1 MIARDIM
8 TVNVITVGPDEN
20 LEKAA
25 QMLVDNK
32 ISGIPVVDEEHRVLG
47 IISEKDLMIKAG
59 ELKVPFYITLF
70 DSIIFLEN
78 PMRLKNDLKKYT
90 ASKVAE
96 AMTRKVITVD
106 EETPVTEIV
115 RIMQD
120 KKVNR
125 VPVVKDGR
133 LVGIISRNDILKT
146 MVKRNG

>member
-1 MIARDIM
+1 MNARDIM
-8 TVNVITVGPDEN
+8 TVDVITVGPDEN

-32 ISGIPVVDEEHRVLG
+32 ISGIPVVDEDHQILG

-78 PMRLKNDLKKYT
+78 PMRLKNDLKKYA

-96 AMTRKVITVD
+96 AMTPKAITVD
-106 EETPVTEIV
+106 EETPVSEIV
-115 RIMQD
+115 RIMQER
-120 KKVNR
+120 KVNR

-133 LVGIISRNDILKT
+133 LVGIITRNDILKT